1 MLPPYFP
8 IPPNAAKERM
18 SAASS
23 AASRYLILWDAGE
36 TKMNDDKRVT
46 LFDRVDLGV
55 FLALCLLG
63 AVQAALYL
71 RLGSAAMALTAL
83 GLEALLLLMAWCAR
97 GSRMPFL
104 LLAVAAGGIVLNS
117 FLNYGET
124 THFATLILVQGI
136 LAAVWAVA
144 GSAWMLRARLAVGR
158 VAVVPLALMALLIAA
173 VCWVWHTNTAADR
186 AWEGHAKHTLWAVP
200 EKFDT
205 GDIPEA
211 GTVEELVYDTKA
223 YATDSR
229 PVTKRALV
237 YLPYG
242 YDPEGRYNILYL
254 MHGTGDDENY
264 WLETHADNKTML
276 DRMIAQGEIEPL
288 IVVTP
293 TFYVENDGMD
303 SSLDILTYSFREE
316 LRRDLMPAV
325 ETKYATWAE
334 TADDAG
340 FAASRHHRAFA
351 GLSRGAV
358 TTANAALCGSLD
370 YFASFGLFSS
380 FRTTE
385 DYLRQTI
392 QSPAWQSLPID
403 YLYATTGNFDFA
415 TPYMIPGYRMLCD
428 LEPRLVQ
435 GVNTDFDIFPM
446 RYHSIGHWH
455 LSLYNFLQKVF

>member
-124 THFATLILVQGI
+124 THFAALILVQGI

-144 GSAWMLRARLAVGR
+144 GSAWMLRARLPVGR

-200 EKFDT
+200 AKFD
-205 GDIPEA
+205 
-211 GTVEELVYDTKA
+211 
-223 YATDSR
+223 
-229 PVTKRALV
+229 
-237 YLPYG
+237 
-242 YDPEGRYNILYL
+242 
-254 MHGTGDDENY
+254 TGDDENY
-264 WLETHADNKTML
+264 WLQTHADNKTML

-325 ETKYATWAE
+325 ETKYATWAD

-385 DYLRQTI
+385 GYLRQTI

-415 TPYMIPGYRMLCD
+415 TPYMVPGYQLLCD
-428 LEPRLVQ
+428 IEPRLIT